1 MESNNYSA
9 SCEVEFVDIVV
20 GLAWGDEGKG
30 KVVSSLVDY
39 QHYDFVCR
47 FNGGPNAGHTVYLD
61 GRQYKTHLIPSGV
74 FHGVPSI
81 IGPACVINV
90 SKFMAEIA
98 YLEANGF
105 DTNLVKVSPKAH
117 VITQDHISYDTNFLS
132 HLGTTGQGIAP
143 CYSDKMLR
151 KGIRAAEVLD
161 PKWIWDEKLFGC
173 ILAEGAQSVWLDIDH
188 GSYPYV
194 TSSSTLPYNA
204 CSLGFSPRDIYRII
218 GVGKMYDT
226 KSGADPM
233 FPVSLMDDPVLAEIG
248 RLGKEQGTTTGR
260 QRIVNYLNL
269 DKMIAAIRLSG
280 VTNVV
285 INKGDIL
292 NKIDGGNPFK
302 FYYQNEL
309 VVCQALKQMQ
319 DTIAAIIEREC
330 PNLLREEV
338 IFSDHP
344 EIVNWEEYF
353 SWNK

>member
-1 MESNNYSA
+1 MQFANYIPQQEIES
-9 SCEVEFVDIVV
+9 VDVV
-20 GLAWGDEGKG
+20 IGLAWGDEGKG

-61 GRQYKTHLIPSGV
+61 GKQYKTHLIPSGV

-81 IGPACVINV
+81 VGPGCVINV
-90 SKFMAEIA
+90 AKFMQEIA

-105 DTNLVKVSPKAH
+105 DTKLVKVSPKAH
-117 VITQDHISYDTNFLS
+117 VITQDHITYDTNFLS

-143 CYSDKMLR
+143 CYADKMLR
-151 KGIRAAEVLD
+151 KGIRAGEVLD
-161 PKWIWDEKLFGC
+161 PKWIWDEELFGC

-204 CSLGFSPRDIYRII
+204 CSLGFSPMDITRII

-233 FPVSLMDDPVLAEIG
+233 FPVELMQDPVLAEIG
-248 RLGKEQGTTTGR
+248 KLGKEQGTTTGR

-269 DKMIAAIRLSG
+269 DKMTAAIRLSG
-280 VTNVV
+280 ATTVV
-285 INKGDIL
+285 LNKGDIL
-292 NKIDGGNPFK
+292 NKIDDGNPFK
-302 FYYQNEL
+302 YYYLNEL
-309 VVCQALKQMQ
+309 ITCKTLKEMRN
-319 DTIAAIIEREC
+319 TIAEIIEKEC
-330 PNLLREEV
+330 PNLLEEDV

-353 SWNK
+353 AWQK